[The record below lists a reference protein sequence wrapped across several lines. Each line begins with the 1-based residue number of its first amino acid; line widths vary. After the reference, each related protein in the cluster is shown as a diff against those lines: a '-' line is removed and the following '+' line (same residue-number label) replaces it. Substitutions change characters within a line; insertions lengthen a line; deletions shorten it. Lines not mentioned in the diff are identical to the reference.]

1 MPAPS
6 AVPAQGAGGMKK
18 AVYANRDVI
27 IICLVCGIFWFI
39 VAGFVFLSA
48 FIPAGFG
55 LGP

>member
-1 MPAPS
+1 
-6 AVPAQGAGGMKK
+6 VPAQGAGGMKK